1 MANSSARLRFGAVL
15 MLLQANLVNLGPIP
29 NIYIYKYYK
38 KKYIIIMAGGLNSRV
53 TKQYETN
60 TTCNLQEEA
69 LLEEDEHD
77 QAFWDNPL
85 QELPKFVQNFSDNT
99 WTVQL
104 VLKDSCQSTCVFLSF
119 CGSVICFSP
128 TCCRVRACLGLGLQ
142 NVDREVV
149 GLKMIL
155 VCISLTWIS
164 LAKTD
169 NGACI
174 LCSIIFSQGKDILNA

>member
-1 MANSSARLRFGAVL
+1 
-15 MLLQANLVNLGPIP
+15 
-29 NIYIYKYYK
+29 
-38 KKYIIIMAGGLNSRV
+38 MAGGLNSRV
-53 TKQYETN
+53 TKQYGTS

-169 NGACI
+169 NRACI
-174 LCSIIFSQGKDILNA
+174 LCLIIFSQGKDILNAWKTKDSSHGSRMHWAGQVHQLLCLK